1 LWEKKNKFQQVFRL
15 GMAASTI
22 VAAPLEMLGQGA
34 EAKVWKSTFCGKPC
48 VS

>member
-1 LWEKKNKFQQVFRL
+1 
-15 GMAASTI
+15 MAASNI